1 MADVFD
7 SYAELKVERKPNG
20 ILLITLNR
28 PEKLNAMTYTMHAEL
43 ARIWH
48 DVDHDKNTRVAVV
61 TGAGRAFCSGNDL
74 KNPDPDFDGVQ
85 DIMRDAIRIVRGMV
99 DCEKPIISAINGV
112 AVGAGLAVALL
123 ADLSIAA
130 EDAKL
135 IDGHAKVGVVAG
147 DHACLLWPM
156 LCGLTRAKYY
166 LWGLE
171 TLTGKRAEEI
181 GIVTKALPVDQVLP
195 EAMRI
200 AELLAQIVAALDPRN
215 EARHQWLAASVVPDL
230 RTFRGSGDDRFLRS
244 RRTRG
249 ARSIPGEAAREI
261 SFGELI
267 EYARGSSPQFDV
279 FDARERSHLCC
290 LRPVRLCFLSGWLRV
305 PKRSR
310 SGTSISAFIPDIAG
324 KNISILSKRSASG

>member
-1 MADVFD
+1 MADVLD
-7 SYAELKVERKPNG
+7 SYSELKVERKPNG

-48 DVDHDKNTRVAVV
+48 DIDHDRDTRVAVV

-85 DIMRDAIRIVRGMV
+85 DIMRDAIRIVRGMI

-166 LWGLE
+166 LWGLD

-181 GIVTKALPVDQVLP
+181 GIVTKALPVEQVLP

-200 AELLAQIVAALDPRN
+200 AELLAQSSQPSI
-215 EARHQWLAASVVPDL
+215 
-230 RTFRGSGDDRFLRS
+230 RGTKR
-244 RRTRG
+244 
-249 ARSIPGEAAREI
+249 AIN
-261 SFGELI
+261 
-267 EYARGSSPQFDV
+267 
-279 FDARERSHLCC
+279 
-290 LRPVRLCFLSGWLRV
+290 GWLRQSFPIFEHSAALEMTDFFGPDV
-305 PKRSR
+305 HAARAAFREKRPVK
-310 SGTSISAFIPDIAG
+310 FP
-324 KNISILSKRSASG
+324 SAS